1 MLTSEQIRGARAM
14 LRIDQKTLAD
24 LAGIS
29 VETVKRLEAIPGPL
43 VSAYG
48 ATVVA
53 IQEALEGLGAIFT
66 NGDEPGVKVRR
77 APTAPNGKR
86 RKPVPPRRS
95 GDDLA
100 LPAYAVAQ

>member
-48 ATVVA
+48 GTVVA

-66 NGDEPGVKVRR
+66 NGDEPGVKLRK
-77 APTAPNGKR
+77 APAATSGKR
-86 RKPVPPRRS
+86 RKPARPRDDS
-95 GDDLA
+95 GFDA
-100 LPAYAVAQ
+100 IGAFAPA

>member
-48 ATVVA
+48 ATVMA
-53 IQEALEGLGAIFT
+53 IQEALEGLGAVFT
-66 NGDEPGVKVRR
+66 NGDEPGVKLRK
-77 APTAPNGKR
+77 APAASNGKR
-86 RKPVPPRRS
+86 RKPVRRPPG
-95 GDDLA
+95 GDMA
-100 LPAYAVAQ
+100 LPAFAPA